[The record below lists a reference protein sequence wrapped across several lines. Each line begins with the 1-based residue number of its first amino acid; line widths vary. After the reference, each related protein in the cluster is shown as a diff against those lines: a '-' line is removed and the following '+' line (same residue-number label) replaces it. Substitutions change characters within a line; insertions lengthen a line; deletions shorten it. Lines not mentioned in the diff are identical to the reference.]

1 MLEGSCNRSFLV
13 KDMSDRIQKARE
25 NFLKGYNCAQSVFM
39 AFADVMG
46 LTEAEAAKF
55 SSPFGAGFGR
65 VREVCGTV
73 SAMTMLLG
81 YFEGN
86 ADPKDQEGKTRIYT
100 RERELI
106 ELFLKGQKSIV
117 CREILGLEKGQD
129 EPPAPS
135 IRTLEYYESRPC
147 LGCVETAARIIE
159 QEILRE

>member
-1 MLEGSCNRSFLV
+1 
-13 KDMSDRIQKARE
+13 MSDRVQKAKE
-25 NFLKGYNCAQSVFM
+25 NFLKGYNCAQSVLV
-39 AFADVMG
+39 AYADVLGM
-46 LTEAEAAKF
+46 TEEQAAKF

-65 VREVCGTV
+65 MREVCGTV
-73 SAMTMLLG
+73 SSMTMLLG

-86 ADPKDQEGKTRIYT
+86 ADPGNQENKTRIYA

-106 ELFLKGQKSIV
+106 ELFLQEQNSIV
-117 CREILGLEKGQD
+117 CREILGLEKGQE

-159 QEILRE
+159 SEILKNNL